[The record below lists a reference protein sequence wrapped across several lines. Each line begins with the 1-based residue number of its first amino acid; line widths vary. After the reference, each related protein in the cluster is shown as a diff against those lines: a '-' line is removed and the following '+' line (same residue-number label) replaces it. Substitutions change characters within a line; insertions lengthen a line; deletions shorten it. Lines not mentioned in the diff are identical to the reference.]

1 MRTTITIDDELLKD
15 AQEFSGIKEKSAVIN
30 EALRWFVA
38 REAGKRLAKL
48 GGSAPDIEA
57 PPRRRLGSNDP
68 A

>member
-1 MRTTITIDDELLKD
+1 MRTTVTIDHELLKD
-15 AQEFSGIKEKSAVIN
+15 ALEFSGIKEKSAVIN

-57 PPRRRLGSNDP
+57 PPRRRLGGNDP

>member
-1 MRTTITIDDELLKD
+1 
-15 AQEFSGIKEKSAVIN
+15 VIN

-57 PPRRRLGSNDP
+57 PPRRRLGGNDP

>member
-48 GGSAPDIEA
+48 GGTVPDFDVT
-57 PPRRRLGSNDP
+57 PSRKLG

>member
-1 MRTTITIDDELLKD
+1 MRTTVTIDDELLKD
-15 AQEFSGIKEKSAVIN
+15 ALEFSGFKEKSAVIN

-57 PPRRRLGSNDP
+57 PPRRRLGGNDP

>member
-1 MRTTITIDDELLKD
+1 MRTTVTVDDELLKD
-15 AQEFSGIKEKSAVIN
+15 ALEFSGIKEKSAVIN

-57 PPRRRLGSNDP
+57 PPRHRLGGNDP

>member
-1 MRTTITIDDELLKD
+1 MRTTVTIDDELLKD
-15 AQEFSGIKEKSAVIN
+15 ALEFSGIKEKSAVIN

-57 PPRRRLGSNDP
+57 PPRRRLGGNDP

>member
-1 MRTTITIDDELLKD
+1 MRTTVTIDDELLKD
-15 AQEFSGIKEKSAVIN
+15 ALEFSGIKEKSVVIN

-57 PPRRRLGSNDP
+57 PPRRRLGGNDP

>member
-38 REAGKRLAKL
+38 REAGKRLALL
-48 GGSAPDIEA
+48 GGSAPDFDT
-57 PPRRRLGSNDP
+57 PRPRRLGG